1 MNRKQ
6 MNRKKN
12 KKKEFNDLLIPIL
25 IVLAILP
32 FVVYLAM
39 YDCGLGQELWYGEN
53 DIIGDIYCY
62 YKSRLFVLVC
72 AVAALIL
79 CLSFLIYKNYRNLPK
94 MFLLLALFY
103 VPVLISSFRTV
114 NIKDTTIGSI
124 YHFESVFV
132 LLGYGIIFLYAY
144 VFVGKEKDYECIAK
158 TLLISTVGLAVIGL
172 LQVCNRDIFDM
183 EWFIRMITPA
193 EWETYALENMQDAFS
208 GNNVSLTLFNPN
220 NAGQYLAMILPVFI
234 LWAVFTEKRWMKC
247 VMGFFSVILIILLWC
262 TYSRGALLAFFV
274 ELLILGGIFWKKYA
288 LKSRKSF
295 TYIVLFAGVCV
306 IILLFVEFMSGFK
319 FIHRIHD
326 ENSDSKLEKIVTG
339 NDSVDI
345 TYDNHRVRVGFS
357 DKVPGFFVQLD
368 GDDVTD
374 TYLAADGSFQK
385 EELKNFQIFSME
397 ESSEPVMVVMI
408 EDIEYSFIYD
418 GECYY
423 HINDLGKADK
433 LVPIQ
438 ALDFHGME
446 LKGSGR
452 LYIWSRSIP
461 LLKNY
466 LIWGSGS
473 DTFYRVFPQN
483 DYVGKKQYTGT
494 SARMIEKPHNNYI
507 KIAVQTGVLSLLLLC
522 IFYGWYVSSFVK
534 AIPVIKGFSG
544 KNIVGIGFFVGT
556 VGYVVSSFFYDSSL
570 PCTPLAAVMA
580 GVSLAFAKKEIN

>member
-1 MNRKQ
+1 MKH
-6 MNRKKN
+6 MNRKKRR
-12 KKKEFNDLLIPIL
+12 KMEFIDLLIPLL

-62 YKSRLFVLVC
+62 YKSRLFVLVSV
-72 AVAALIL
+72 VAALIL
-79 CLSFLIYKNYRNLPK
+79 CVSFLIYKNYRHLPK
-94 MFLLLALFY
+94 MFWLLAIFY
-103 VPVLISSFRTV
+103 VPVLISTFRTV
-114 NIKDTTIGSI
+114 NTKDTTIGSI
-124 YHFESVFV
+124 YHFESIFV
-132 LLGYGIIFLYAY
+132 LLGYGIMFLYAY
-144 VFVGKEKDYECIAK
+144 VIVRKEKDYECIAQ
-158 TLLISTVGLAVIGL
+158 TLLISTAGLAVIGL
-172 LQVCNRDIFDM
+172 LQVCNKDLFDM
-183 EWFIRMITPA
+183 EWFIRLITPA

-234 LWAVFTEKRWMKC
+234 LWALFTEKKWMKC
-247 VMGFFSVILIILLWC
+247 VLGFFSVILILLLWC

-274 ELLILGGIFWKKYA
+274 ELLVLSVILWKKHS

-295 TYIVLFAGVCV
+295 TYIVFFAGLCV

-319 FIHRIHD
+319 FIHRLHD
-326 ENSDSKLEKIVTG
+326 ESSDSKLKEIVTG
-339 NDSVDI
+339 SDSVDI
-345 TYDNHRVRVGFS
+345 TYDNHKVQIGFS
-357 DKVPGFFVQLD
+357 DQASGFFVQLD

-374 TYLAADGSFQK
+374 TYLAADGSFQR
-385 EELKNFQIFSME
+385 EELKNFQVFSME
-397 ESSEPVMVVMI
+397 ENSEPVMVVMI
-408 EDIEYSFIYD
+408 EDIGYSFIYED
-418 GECYY
+418 ESYY

-433 LVPIQ
+433 LVHIE

-466 LIWGSGS
+466 LIWGSGP

-507 KIAVQTGVLSLLLLC
+507 KIAVQTGVLSLVLLI
-522 IFYGWYVSSFVK
+522 IFYGWYASCIAK
-534 AIPVIKGFSG
+534 AISDTQVFSK
-544 KNIVGIGFFVGT
+544 KNIVGIGFFLGT
-556 VGYVVSSFFYDSSL
+556 IGYVISSFFYDSSL
-570 PCTPLAAVMA
+570 PCTPLAALMA
-580 GVSLAFAKKEIN
+580 GVSLAYARKESN